1 MTIDHET
8 GNPKINGEPIRRAE
22 YIGRLG
28 DFLPGIAVARLLASS
43 MQHNSVV

>member
-8 GNPKINGEPIRRAE
+8 GNPRINGEVVLRAE

-28 DFLPGIAVARLLASS
+28 KCSPCNAVARLQILE
-43 MQHNSVV
+43 

>member
-8 GNPKINGEPIRRAE
+8 GNQKFNGEPVRRAE

-28 DFLPGIAVARLLASS
+28 EF
-43 MQHNSVV
+43 